1 MYMMRLSTTLATA
14 AILATV
20 VLLDGCSDDNHDNW
34 TEHDDPSSV
43 RIVNASPSTAGLS
56 ASSPDDGTLATGL
69 NFQNTNAAAN
79 CSTVERNDNGRI
91 NFTSGS
97 ANTAVGALDQY
108 FVGRQSYTVVFFAPD
123 NAVAFPESFATPAT
137 GNMALRFVNGT
148 GAAGDLYLTT
158 PTGAISGAPTI
169 ANFGNRQVSGF
180 SDPVTSG
187 GVFSEFPLAN
197 TRVRLFNVGTTTN
210 PRADFTINNL
220 AANRVGTIVL
230 TPPPTG
236 VASPTAF
243 LVNTCS

>member
-1 MYMMRLSTTLATA
+1 MMRLSTTLATA

-20 VLLDGCSDDNHDNW
+20 ALLVGCGDDNNDNA
-34 TEHDDPSSV
+34 TEPEDLAIV
-43 RIVNASPSTAGLS
+43 RIVNASPSTAGLN

-69 NFQNTNAAAN
+69 NFQNTNAASG
-79 CSTVERNDNGRI
+79 CSTVEKNDNGRI
-91 NFTSGS
+91 NFTAGS
-97 ANTAVGALDQY
+97 ANTAVGGLDQY

-123 NAVAFPESFATPAT
+123 NAVAFPESFGTPAS
-137 GNMALRFVNGT
+137 GNMGLRFVNGT

-180 SDPVTSG
+180 SDPVTTG
-187 GVFSEFPLAN
+187 GVFSEYPLTN

-210 PRADFTINNL
+210 PRADFTISNL
-220 AANRVGTIVL
+220 AANHVGTVVL

-236 VASPTAF
+236 GTTTGF
-243 LVNTCS
+243 LVNTCQ